1 MAEEDEE
8 FDKVRRYRNTA
19 FRQPKFELGVKNM
32 QDAIAGVALLMVGVA
47 FIAIGISVL
56 RMYKRS
62 AAANA
67 GRVMLWDVLSVL
79 FTGPWSFPV
88 GLAAVIMA
96 LGALS
101 AFFGSAVLAT
111 KIL

>member
-1 MAEEDEE
+1 MIRGA
-8 FDKVRRYRNTA
+8 
-19 FRQPKFELGVKNM
+19 
-32 QDAIAGVALLMVGVA
+32 ALLIVGVA
-47 FIAIGISVL
+47 FIAVGINVL

-62 AAANA
+62 ILATP
-67 GRVMLWDVLSVL
+67 RQVMLWDVLSVL

-101 AFFGSAVLAT
+101 AFFGSAVLVT
-111 KIL
+111 KVF

>member
-1 MAEEDEE
+1 MED
-8 FDKVRRYRNTA
+8 VIGGA
-19 FRQPKFELGVKNM
+19 
-32 QDAIAGVALLMVGVA
+32 ALLVVGIA
-47 FIAIGISVL
+47 FIAIGINVL

-62 AAANA
+62 VLAAPS
-67 GRVMLWDVLSVL
+67 RVMLWDVLSVL

-101 AFFGSAVLAT
+101 AFFGSLVLVT
-111 KIL
+111 KVF